1 MSDNDSPLDAL
12 SGWIARVDTE
22 LGQLRP
28 TATPAWQRPDWY
40 ESSVQLALNHLTE
53 PGDFA
58 FDVGANIGVI
68 SARLGQLVGPF
79 GRVVGFEASPRV
91 LPLLHTNLNNSNAFN
106 VMIENAAVTERSG
119 ATVQIHYGSDHVADS
134 IMAGEAGGAGHPV
147 RTISLDDYAR
157 RVGRMPDVIKMDIE
171 GAEHLAMMGAAEIL
185 REARPPVVVEFS
197 SSNIAFVNWMAEQ
210 GYHTVID
217 IGLMEP
223 FIISEQ
229 SHLVNGLFLHAD
241 NPRGH
246 EFTSIKKLQIADE
259 GITGGEDLTID
270 LAPLE
275 AGSYMLLLDYTQEA
289 QAIDEL
295 MEVALFCN
303 QDRRLLSIASVSHLA
318 AAYTHLPFWIDM
330 PGPARLEL
338 HCTAARTKAVADR
351 YRLFRLMFP
360 Q

>member
-1 MSDNDSPLDAL
+1 MSDNDSPLDTLA
-12 SGWIARVDTE
+12 GWIARVDTE
-22 LGQLRP
+22 LEQRRP

-40 ESSVQLALNHLTE
+40 ESSVQLALNHLTK

-91 LPLLHTNLNNSNAFN
+91 LPLLHTNLNRSNAFN
-106 VMIENAAVTERSG
+106 VMIENAAVTDGSE
-119 ATVQIHYGSDHVADS
+119 AIVHIHYGSDHVADS
-134 IMAGEAGGAGHPV
+134 IMAGDAQEAGHPV
-147 RTISLDDYAR
+147 RTVTLDDYAR

-171 GAEHLAMMGAAEIL
+171 GAEHIAMMGATEIL
-185 REARPPVVVEFS
+185 REGRPPAVVEFS
-197 SSNIAFVNWMAEQ
+197 SSNVSFVNWMAEQ
-210 GYHTVID
+210 GYRTVID
-217 IGLMEP
+217 LSLMTP
-223 FIISEQ
+223 FVISEQ
-229 SHLVNGLFLHAD
+229 SHLVNGLFLHSD

-246 EFTSIKKLQIADE
+246 EFLSIEKVQIAEAD
-259 GITGGEDLTID
+259 IAGGEDCTVD
-270 LAPLE
+270 LGQLQ
-275 AGSYMLLLDYTQEA
+275 AGSYLLMLDYVEDA

-318 AAYTHLPFWIDM
+318 AAYTHLPFWVDM
-330 PGPARLEL
+330 PGSARLEL
-338 HCTAARTKAVADR
+338 RCTAAKTKAVANR
-351 YRLFRLMFP
+351 YCLFRLVFP